1 MNGNL
6 GTAWAAIALAE
17 GGSTLSDRSAAA
29 DPGGT
34 TRWGISLRFADAIGL
49 DLDGDGVT
57 TRADILLVTE
67 RVAMDLFERH
77 FWGPVRGD
85 DLPAGVDL
93 IAADMAFL
101 QGVPATRRLLQ
112 QAAGVAVD
120 GIIGPRTL
128 AAIQAANAADLIE
141 EVTARRIQYLASL
154 SNWQHNAGG
163 WTRRALR
170 IMRAGMVLAAEK

>member
-1 MNGNL
+1 M
-6 GTAWAAIALAE
+6 
-17 GGSTLSDRSAAA
+17 SDRSTAA

-67 RVAMDLFERH
+67 PVALGLFERH
-77 FWGPVRGD
+77 FWAPVRGD
-85 DLPAGVDL
+85 DLPPGVDL

-101 QGVPATRRLLQ
+101 QGAPAARRRLQ
-112 QAAGVAVD
+112 QAAGGAVA

-128 AAIQAANAADLIE
+128 AVVQAANAADLIE
-141 EVTARRIQYLASL
+141 EVTARRIQYLAGL
-154 SNWQHNAGG
+154 SNWRHNAGG

-170 IMRAGMVLAAEK
+170 MMRAGMVLAAEH

>member
-1 MNGNL
+1 MKDNRS
-6 GTAWAAIALAE
+6 TAWAAIALAE
-17 GGSTLSDRSAAA
+17 GGSAVSDRSAAA

-67 RVAMDLFERH
+67 PVALGLFEQH
-77 FWGPVRGD
+77 FWGPVWGD
-85 DLPAGVDL
+85 DLPGGVDL
-93 IAADMAFL
+93 VTADMAFL
-101 QGVPATRRLLQ
+101 QGAPSARRLLQ
-112 QAAGVAVD
+112 QAAGVTAD

-128 AAIQAANAADLIE
+128 AAVQAANAADLIE
-141 EVTARRIQYLASL
+141 EMTARRIQYLAGL
-154 SNWQHNAGG
+154 SNWGPNAGG

-170 IMRAGMVLAAEK
+170 MMRAGMVLAAAR